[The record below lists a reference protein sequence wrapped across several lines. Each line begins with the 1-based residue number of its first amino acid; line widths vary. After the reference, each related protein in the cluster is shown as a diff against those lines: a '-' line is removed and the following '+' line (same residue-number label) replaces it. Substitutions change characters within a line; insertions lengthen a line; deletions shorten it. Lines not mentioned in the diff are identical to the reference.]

1 MGLFPLGLLS
11 QGGGAPAVDGFEPI
25 SSTVLSSAQAS
36 ITISSIPAT
45 YSALQLRVV
54 GRSATGANYD
64 ELLLRFNSDSAGNY
78 SWKNMETGF
87 QYWGS
92 NQAVSQSGI
101 RIYGIAAA
109 NLTSSCFGA
118 VSMDITG
125 YKNTN
130 MRTLVRGFGGAFT
143 FAGNFSG
150 NSSVFNGLWNPTTTV
165 TSLTVS
171 TQSGANLI
179 AGTRVSL
186 YGMV

>member
-1 MGLFPLGLLS
+1 MSLFPLGLLS

-25 SSTVLSSAQAS
+25 SSTVLTGSQTS

-54 GRSATGANYD
+54 GRTTVGANYD
-64 ELLLRFNSDSAGNY
+64 DLLLRFNSDSAGNY
-78 SWKNMETGF
+78 SWKNMDTF
-87 QYWGS
+87 NYFNS

-101 RIYGIAAA
+101 TIYGLAGG
-109 NLTSSCFGA
+109 NLTTSAFGGI
-118 VSMDITG
+118 SMEITG
-125 YKNTN
+125 YRNTN
-130 MRTLVRGFGGAFT
+130 MRTLVRGMGGAFS

-150 NSSVFNGLWNPTTTV
+150 RNGVFNGLWNPTTTV

-171 TQSGANLI
+171 AVSGTSLI

-186 YGMV
+186 YGVL

>member
-1 MGLFPLGLLS
+1 MSLLPLGLLS

-64 ELLLRFNSDSAGNY
+64 DLLLRFNSDSAGNY
-78 SWKNMETGF
+78 SWKNMDTFNYFNSTQG
-87 QYWGS
+87 
-92 NQAVSQSGI
+92 VSESGI
-101 RIYGIAAA
+101 RIYGLGGG
-109 NLTSSCFGA
+109 NLTSGAFGGL
-118 VSMDITG
+118 SMEITG
-125 YKNTN
+125 YRNTN
-130 MRTLVRGFGGAFT
+130 MRTLVRGMGGAFS

-150 NSSVFNGLWNPTTTV
+150 RNGVFNGLWNPTTTV

-171 TQSGANLI
+171 AISGANLI

-186 YGMV
+186 YGVL